1 MEYENGKKIDN
12 AGDGD
17 VIILDKEPYIID
29 DEELLEL
36 IKQKRE
42 SEKVFHYKDKRVEI
56 LEYFKGAFVSKTLVR
71 ITSV

>member
-1 MEYENGKKIDN
+1 MEYINGKKIES

-17 VIILDKEPYIID
+17 MIISESEPYIID

-42 SEKVFHYKDKRVEI
+42 KLESFEYKDKRVTV
-56 LEYFKGAFVSKTLVR
+56 LEYFEGAVLSKTLVR
-71 ITSV
+71 IEDA